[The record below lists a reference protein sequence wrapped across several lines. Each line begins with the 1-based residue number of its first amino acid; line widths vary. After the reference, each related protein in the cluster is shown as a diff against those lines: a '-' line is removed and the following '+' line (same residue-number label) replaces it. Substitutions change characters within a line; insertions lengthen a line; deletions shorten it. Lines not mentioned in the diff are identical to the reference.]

1 MTKSQ
6 GTVSQAQDIQDRSVS
21 KRPDFELDPSK
32 LEFGRVFCPNMF
44 ITEYA
49 GGEWREPR
57 IEPLHSLQLHPA
69 AMALHYGQAIFE
81 GLKAF
86 RQADG
91 RIAVFRPDANA
102 RRLNRSALVLDM
114 PQVPEELFVEATR
127 RLVDT
132 ERDYV
137 PDEPGSLYIRP
148 TMIASEA
155 CLGVRS
161 STEYIFYML
170 ALPTGSYFKETSG
183 GAGSVKVLISESAV
197 RAFPGGTDAAK
208 AAGNYAA
215 SLRITS
221 RAKSLGCS
229 QVLFLSATDRRSV
242 EEMGGMNI
250 LFVRDGVLVT
260 PPLGDTI
267 LHGVTRDSVLTC
279 AADLGIPV
287 QETALD
293 MHEILEGIQNGAV
306 SEGIACG
313 TAAVLTGINSFVRE
327 SGETIPFRSPAPGPV
342 AGRLY
347 DYIQDVQR
355 GRQRDTRG
363 WLHYV

>member
-6 GTVSQAQDIQDRSVS
+6 GTVSQAPEIRNASVS
-21 KRPDFELDPSK
+21 KRPDFDLDPAK
-32 LEFGRVFCPNMF
+32 LGFGVVFCPNMF
-44 ITEYA
+44 ITEFSR
-49 GGEWREPR
+49 GEWREPR
-57 IEPLHSLQLHPA
+57 IEPLHALQLHPA

-86 RQADG
+86 RQPDG

-102 RRLNRSALVLDM
+102 RRLNRSAAVLDM
-114 PQVPEELFVEATR
+114 PRLPEELFVEATR
-127 RLVDT
+127 RLSDI
-132 ERDYV
+132 ERDYI
-137 PDEPGSLYIRP
+137 PNEPGSLYLRP

-161 STEYIFYML
+161 ATEYIFYML

-183 GAGSVKVLISESAV
+183 GAGSVKVMISESAV
-197 RAFPGGTDAAK
+197 RAFPGGTGAAK

-215 SLRITS
+215 SLRVTS

-260 PPLGDTI
+260 PPLTGTI
-267 LHGVTRDSVLTC
+267 LEGVTRDSVLQC
-279 AADLGIPV
+279 AGDLGIPT
-287 QETALD
+287 QETPLD
-293 MHEILEGIQNGAV
+293 IDEILAGVQDGSV

-327 SGETIPFRSPAPGPV
+327 SGETIAFKSAAPGPV
-342 AGRLY
+342 ASRLY
-347 DYIQDVQR
+347 EHIQDVQR
-355 GRQRDTRG
+355 GRRPDTRG
-363 WLHYV
+363 WLYYV

>member
-1 MTKSQ
+1 MTKSP
-6 GTVSQAQDIQDRSVS
+6 GSVSQAPEIQDRSVA

-49 GGEWREPR
+49 QGEWQEPR
-57 IEPLHSLQLHPA
+57 IEPLHALQLHPA

-86 RQADG
+86 RQAD
-91 RIAVFRPDANA
+91 RRLAVFRPDANA
-102 RRLNRSALVLDM
+102 RRLNKSAAVLDM
-114 PQVPEELFVEATR
+114 PHVPEDLFVEATR

-137 PDEPGSLYIRP
+137 PEEPGSLYLRP

-161 STEYIFYML
+161 STEYIFYMI

-183 GAGSVKVLISESAV
+183 GAGSVKVMISESAV
-197 RAFPGGTDAAK
+197 RAFPGGTGAAK
-208 AAGNYAA
+208 TAGNYAA
-215 SLRITS
+215 SLRVTS
-221 RAKSLGCS
+221 RARGLGCS
-229 QVLFLSATDRRSV
+229 QVLFLAATDRRSV

-250 LFVRDGVLVT
+250 MFVRDGVLVT

-267 LHGVTRDSVLTC
+267 LHGVTRDSVLAC

-287 QETALD
+287 QETPLD
-293 MHEILEGIQNGAV
+293 INEILAGIQNGSV

-327 SGETIPFRSPAPGPV
+327 SGETIALGSAAPGPITN
-342 AGRLY
+342 RLY
-347 DYIQDVQR
+347 EQIQDVQR
-355 GRQRDTRG
+355 GRRPDTRG